1 MAGQKTK
8 QIFDFI
14 RANGWED
21 AIQKF
26 KPAGEPQSDDPSFG
40 EFFQAIRDHSTM
52 EKSTLEIYIGKC
64 RTLIGEIFKIP
75 KPASVHYAKSEAK
88 QKWTRKVEGIQIR
101 RLKAQHVQRWKKRR
115 IDMASTPA
123 ANQRARA
130 TINSILRNSKSLFS
144 SRIQRLLDEVFPNF
158 PWSNPITE
166 CDFEK
171 VRPQKYR
178 SCLEENGGIEL
189 LIKAADRDLRP
200 EVPELEIE
208 NLRES
213 AEATRFAISKHQ
225 QYKILLLALGVGLRR
240 KEIDTLRWQQLD
252 FSNNRI
258 RI

>member
-1 MAGQKTK
+1 MSGLITKSGPKVAHKKKKRPDYPKSDVRYWTQRVRRRRDSPFYTIRIQARGRRGRFNTEKPEKNLAGQKTK

-158 PWSNPITE
+158 PWSNPITPN
-166 CDFEK
+166 
-171 VRPQKYR
+171 V
-178 SCLEENGGIEL
+178 
-189 LIKAADRDLRP
+189 
-200 EVPELEIE
+200 
-208 NLRES
+208 
-213 AEATRFAISKHQ
+213 ISK
-225 QYKILLLALGVGLRR
+225 K
-240 KEIDTLRWQQLD
+240 
-252 FSNNRI
+252 
-258 RI
+258 